1 MNETDF
7 EKRLRGHL
15 DAKASLIEVPDHKFV
30 QTRVVPFQP
39 RRNRFNN
46 LVMAA
51 AGVAVVAMLGFGVLQ
66 VTGAGSELG
75 IIPTKH
81 DRCQITIIPGQ
92 EGYWLTA
99 STSEAS
105 AGPYDANVGQ
115 TVTVDGGLPLV
126 IEVFDSSQA
135 TDAIAENTIDTADKT
150 CDFGVTVSDGPAGF
164 QIDVAQR

>member
-15 DAKASLIEVPDHKFV
+15 AAKASLIEVPDHKFV

-66 VTGAGSELG
+66 VTGVGAELG
-75 IIPTKH
+75 IISTKH
-81 DRCQITIIPGQ
+81 DRCQITILPGQ
-92 EGYWLTA
+92 EGYWLRA
-99 STSEAS
+99 STPESS
-105 AGPYDANVGQ
+105 VGPYDASAAQV
-115 TVTVDGGLPLV
+115 VTLEGGLPLV
-126 IEVFDSSQA
+126 VQVFDSPEA
-135 TDAIAENTIDTADKT
+135 TDAVGEDTIANANKV
-150 CDFGVTVSDGPAGF
+150 CAFGITVSDGPTGI

>member
-15 DAKASLIEVPDHKFV
+15 AAKASLIEVPDHKFV
-30 QTRVVPFQP
+30 QTKVVPFQP
-39 RRNRFNN
+39 RRNRLNN

-66 VTGAGSELG
+66 VTGVGSELG
-75 IIPTKH
+75 IITTRH

-99 STSEAS
+99 STPDAS
-105 AGPYDANVGQ
+105 VGPYGTDFGQ

-126 IEVFDSSQA
+126 IEVFDSPQA
-135 TDAIAENTIDTADKT
+135 TEPVVQNTINTADKV
-150 CDFGVTVSDGPAGF
+150 CAFGVSVSNGPAGF

>member
-15 DAKASLIEVPDHKFV
+15 AAKASLIEVPDHKFV
-30 QTRVVPFQP
+30 QTKVVPFQP
-39 RRNRFNN
+39 RRSRFNN

-75 IIPTKH
+75 IIGTKP
-81 DRCQITIIPGQ
+81 DRCQITIMPGQ

-99 STSEAS
+99 STTKARI
-105 AGPYDANVGQ
+105 GPYGADVGQ
-115 TVTVDGGLPLV
+115 TVAVEGGLPLV
-126 IEVFDSSQA
+126 IEVFDSPQA
-135 TDAIAENTIDTADKT
+135 TDAIAENTINTPDKD
-150 CDFGVTVSDGPAGF
+150 CDYAVTVSEGPNGF
-164 QIDVAQR
+164 EVDVTER